1 MAVNQVL
8 QIFDIKNVT
17 GVSGPPSGFSK
28 IWPDSATNN
37 FKLQFSDGT
46 IKKVLDNLEVDTDVF
61 TLTTLSNSYENVSR
75 LSLNIGSGLTSSGSV
90 LSVTGLTAAA
100 FDSTNT
106 FTNGYVLSATSTG
119 QFTWV
124 PGNLSTGDI
133 NVIPKFITANTFGN
147 SLITSS
153 GSNVYIGT
161 PPTFTSASFSVS
173 GSARINKLHIG
184 DNNLRYI
191 EDNNGILVNTNTTLT
206 INYDTSST
214 SSNILTFTP
223 QSNTSLGS
231 MSLVNGILTLGTTP
245 SNFLTVGGS
254 SNLVTSRFFGPL
266 TTNNLISTGASISV
280 ATFSTLNVTTL
291 GTFSNLTVGGFTVT
305 TVNDITTSGGTINP
319 LTETKSISAARH
331 YHKYNDIIST
341 TSSFSGLTLSFTN
354 EFLTISPTFG
364 ASVSIISITGSAPG
378 KQVLLRVNS
387 NNLNLSRAY
396 NTVGT
401 NLVVCGTAF
410 NGFVSVS
417 GFTMTNTVGVFNSLG
432 IGSGSVIFSGTN
444 SFYIVS
450 TVSSAT
456 TIRLASSGPTLSQSI
471 GVVCSPIESTI
482 NVGEVFMIGGSNK
495 TVTSLSSPITTSRG
509 TFTYSFL
516 VDSTNLRYYNLS
528 LSKSNSFSISSP
540 GFTISNYGY
549 FISGISNNIYI
560 YCRDNTSLD
569 VIYST
574 PNQFN

>member
-61 TLTTLSNSYENVSR
+61 TLTTLSNSSENVRR

-184 DNNLRYI
+184 DNNWRYI

-266 TTNNLISTGASISV
+266 TANNLISTGASISV

-378 KQVLLRVNS
+378 KQVSLRINS
-387 NNLNLSRAY
+387 QEQVLTRSY
-396 NTVGT
+396 NYIG
-401 NLVVCGTAF
+401 NQIICGTAI
-410 NGFVSVS
+410 NGMVTIS
-417 GFTMTNTVGVFNSLG
+417 GFTMTNSIGNFVSSGFTANSIVFLGTQSYQVG
-432 IGSGSVIFSGTN
+432 
-444 SFYIVS
+444 
-450 TVSSAT
+450 TVSST
-456 TIRLASSGPTLSQSI
+456 TQMRLTTTASVLTPNVAILAGPVESSI
-471 GVVCSPIESTI
+471 ALNDVLRIGNFLVRVTGFSA
-482 NVGEVFMIGGSNK
+482 IGG
-495 TVTSLSSPITTSRG
+495 V
-509 TFTYSFL
+509 TYSFS
-516 VDSTNLRYYNLS
+516 VDSTNLTYYNQNMYR
-528 LSKSNSFSISSP
+528 SNSFTISSSGVTITNFGQFVP
-540 GFTISNYGY
+540 GYVNRLFVLCEDQNSVNIYYTSNYN
-549 FISGISNNIYI
+549 F
-560 YCRDNTSLD
+560 
-569 VIYST
+569 
-574 PNQFN
+574 